1 MEKDLAYNLIH
12 RFNIADA
19 LKRTAGR
26 FPKRTIMH
34 GARVITFRELDAL
47 VNSTARF
54 LLASGIR
61 RGDRVGLIA
70 INSIEFIALFYAC
83 GRIGA
88 ALVPVNL
95 LFSPDEID
103 YVLDKTRVKAL
114 LVDPVLL
121 PKVIR
126 EWPNQLAIDDAYRSH
141 IASFDSSP
149 VEEFVAND
157 DPVTIMFTSGTTAK
171 PKGVVLDHL
180 NWFAGILNGVD
191 LGFDRSL
198 KYLLALPLFHIAGLG
213 VLNASVVL
221 GAESVLLS
229 AIRPEL
235 IFDAITRHKVSLLGF
250 PATVWVGLAQAP
262 GLDRVDLSGI
272 RRAVVFQYLP
282 TPVYQRWLELMP
294 NTDWYNVWGQTETM
308 GTGSA
313 TRPAELAEL
322 LRAPDPI
329 GTESSVLDLRIVDD
343 AMNDVEQGRLGEIV
357 VRGPAIT
364 PGYFEDDDANRAL
377 FQGGWHHTGD
387 IAYRDPSGCI
397 YFVDRKKD
405 MIKTGGENVAS
416 LEVEEALAMHP
427 AVGEV
432 AVFGVSD
439 PYWIEKVVAAVI
451 LVSEATPQELEQFA
465 RTKIAGFKVPKEI
478 HIVNELPKNPTGK
491 VLKRELRKR
500 FETATG
506 AAG

>member
-1 MEKDLAYNLIH
+1 
-12 RFNIADA
+12 
-19 LKRTAGR
+19 
-26 FPKRTIMH
+26 
-34 GARVITFRELDAL
+34 
-47 VNSTARF
+47 
-54 LLASGIR
+54 
-61 RGDRVGLIA
+61 
-70 INSIEFIALFYAC
+70 
-83 GRIGA
+83 
-88 ALVPVNL
+88 
-95 LFSPDEID
+95 
-103 YVLDKTRVKAL
+103 
-114 LVDPVLL
+114 
-121 PKVIR
+121 
-126 EWPNQLAIDDAYRSH
+126 
-141 IASFDSSP
+141 
-149 VEEFVAND
+149 
-157 DPVTIMFTSGTTAK
+157 
-171 PKGVVLDHL
+171 
-180 NWFAGILNGVD
+180 
-191 LGFDRSL
+191 
-198 KYLLALPLFHIAGLG
+198 
-213 VLNASVVL
+213 
-221 GAESVLLS
+221 
-229 AIRPEL
+229 
-235 IFDAITRHKVSLLGF
+235 
-250 PATVWVGLAQAP
+250 
-262 GLDRVDLSGI
+262 
-272 RRAVVFQYLP
+272 
-282 TPVYQRWLELMP
+282 
-294 NTDWYNVWGQTETM
+294 M

-313 TRPAELAEL
+313 TRPAELAKL

-343 AMNDVEQGRLGEIV
+343 AMNDVEQRQLGEIV

-364 PGYFEDDDANRAL
+364 PGYFEDEDANRAL